1 MLLEKNLKLI
11 FRGTVAVV
19 RCGNEK
25 RSFLLCMEL
34 IATMDVEFLRIFL
47 LIELNIHRYGE
58 VWFDVFEIKDK
69 KN

>member
-19 RCGNEK
+19 RCSNEE

-47 LIELNIHRYGE
+47 LIQLSIHRYGE
-58 VWFDVFEIKDK
+58 VWFDVLEIKDK

>member
-47 LIELNIHRYGE
+47 LIE
-58 VWFDVFEIKDK
+58 
-69 KN
+69 